1 MAGEGSLSVN
11 TAVATKK
18 VKGAWTLKRLLYLL
32 DMLEKYDTQVE
43 KKQSRSGW
51 AAAFCF
57 IASIV
62 DVIIWNIS
70 EIDAVGYLSLIFLLL
85 FVYFLISYRGCVK
98 KDLPNDFR
106 DYLIPLLKLLSADIE
121 DRSKIALNM
130 DIAQLR
136 RKEYSS
142 GVKTEPHNAPYYKIT
157 SELFERPLMTLAI
170 HLRDGNRILMERF
183 ESLTVVV
190 KKKKNPRGKIKTKE
204 KIKRRVLTRMRL
216 VVNPRVY
223 AVRKNILT
231 PAGTLVS
238 SKAGAKRVT
247 LDMRFAEKGGSEV
260 GMKPA
265 LSIRQI
271 AFLYSCIAPAKRN
284 RGDNRIQ

>member
-11 TAVATKK
+11 TAVAAKK

-43 KKQSRSGW
+43 KKQGRSGW
-51 AAAFCF
+51 AAALCF

-70 EIDAVGYLSLIFLLL
+70 EIDAVGYLSLVFLLL
-85 FVYFLISYRGCVK
+85 FAYFLILYRGYVK

-106 DYLIPLLKLLSADIE
+106 EYLIPLLKLLSGDIG
-121 DRSKIALNM
+121 DRSKIAVNM

-136 RKEYSS
+136 RKEYSN

-157 SELFERPLMTLAI
+157 SELFERPLMTVAI
-170 HLRDGNRILMERF
+170 HLQDGNRILMERF
-183 ESLTVVV
+183 ESLTVVI

-204 KIKRRVLTRMRL
+204 KTKRRVLTRMRL

-223 AVRKNILT
+223 AVRKNIAA

-238 SKAGAKRVT
+238 AKAGAKRVT
-247 LDMRFAEKGGSEV
+247 LDMRFAEKGGSDV

-265 LSIRQI
+265 LFIRQI
-271 AFLYSCIAPAKRN
+271 AFLYSCISPVKRN
-284 RGDNRIQ
+284 RGDNRIT